1 MQRIKRRDNPVLIH
15 IEAIAVPTHTEY
27 QLSQRCTDSQGSISS
42 DRSVRKLFI
51 ARIER
56 RVVAQ
61 ITALRL

>member
-1 MQRIKRRDNPVLIH
+1 MQRNKSWANPVLIH
-15 IEAIAVPTHTEY
+15 VEAITVPNHTEY
-27 QLSQRCTDSQGSISS
+27 QTSERCTDSQGSISS

-51 ARIER
+51 ARIDR